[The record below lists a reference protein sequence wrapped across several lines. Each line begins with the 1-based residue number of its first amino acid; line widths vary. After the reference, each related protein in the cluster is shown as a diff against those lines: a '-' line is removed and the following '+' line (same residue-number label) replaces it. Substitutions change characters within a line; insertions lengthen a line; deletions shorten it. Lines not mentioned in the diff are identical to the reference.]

1 MQISRPLAARVRP
14 LAAALLLAGAAL
26 ALALTLP
33 SAGEAGKPKGKPNKP
48 KTEDVSVMA
57 RNIYL
62 GSDLTGA
69 LEAQSFDE
77 LTDANAEILAEV
89 VRTDFPSRVKLL
101 AKEIKKE
108 KPDLIGLQEV
118 AHWRLDTTE
127 PDGDS
132 GPPDVPT
139 GTPAEENL
147 YDFLALLRDE
157 LKGKGAKYRV
167 AHVQEELDIE
177 LPIED
182 RPGDPHEDPSDPN
195 GQFDG
200 RLTMQDVILARKG
213 NGVQFSKAK
222 GAHYDNLF
230 EFQAA
235 GALTI
240 DVERGWQSIQAN
252 VRGVKFR
259 FVNTHLEAFEA
270 ETRRLQAQELVD
282 GPAKSRKDVVLV
294 GDFNTGDRQRHDI
307 AAAEDRRP
315 WAVIEDGGFLERQT
329 KAFSCCYSSALDSTA
344 GEFDHTVDHIT
355 VNNRKI
361 GLGRSTI
368 TGDERR
374 TAGDLWPSDHGGVFS
389 VLEFPKDGKGGGGGR
404 GNRN

>member
-1 MQISRPLAARVRP
+1 MHLSRPLAARIRP
-14 LAAALLLAGAAL
+14 LAGALIVAGATL
-26 ALALTLP
+26 ALVLTLP
-33 SAGEAGKPKGKPNKP
+33 AAGEAGKPRKP
-48 KTEDVSVMA
+48 KTEDVSVMT

-69 LEAQSFDE
+69 LEAQTFDE
-77 LTDANAEILAEV
+77 LTAANADILEEV
-89 VRTDFPSRVKLL
+89 IRTDFPSRVKLL
-101 AKEIKKE
+101 AREIKQA

-127 PDGDS
+127 PDGDLA
-132 GPPDVPT
+132 PPENPS

-177 LPIED
+177 LPIEERPND
-182 RPGDPHEDPSDPN
+182 PHQDPGDDLY
-195 GQFDG
+195 DG

-213 NGVQFSKAK
+213 AGVNTSKAK
-222 GAHYDNLF
+222 GAHFDNLF
-230 EFQAA
+230 QFQAA
-235 GALTI
+235 GSVPI
-240 DVERGWQSIQAN
+240 EVERGWQSVQAN
-252 VRGVKFR
+252 VRGAKFR

-270 ETRRLQAQELVD
+270 DTRLEQARELVD
-282 GPAKSRKDVVLV
+282 GPAKSNKDVVLL
-294 GDFNTGDRQRHDI
+294 GDFNTGDRARHKI
-307 AAAEDRRP
+307 TAAEDRRP
-315 WAVIEDGGFLERQT
+315 WSVIEDAGFLERQT
-329 KAFSCCYSSALDSTA
+329 RDFSCCYTSALDSTA

-361 GLGRSTI
+361 GLGRSFI

-374 TAGDLWPSDHGGVFS
+374 TAGDLWPSDHGGVFG
-389 VLEFPKDGKGGGGGR
+389 VLEFPQG
-404 GNRN
+404 